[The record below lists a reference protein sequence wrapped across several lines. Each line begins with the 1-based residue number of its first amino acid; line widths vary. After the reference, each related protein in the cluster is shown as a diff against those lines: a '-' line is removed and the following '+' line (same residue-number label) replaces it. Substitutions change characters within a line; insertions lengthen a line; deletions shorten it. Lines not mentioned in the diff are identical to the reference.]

1 MRHLLLTEA
10 DTAVVIASDGM
21 TDVMSDQ
28 DAADVIL
35 GLTREKVKQ
44 LHKHLH
50 RCSQA
55 SALINESSTEM
66 HELRQEFLP
75 LFACSS
81 LRQSLAKTIQAPS

>member
-35 GLTREKVKQ
+35 GFTREKVKQ
-44 LHKHLH
+44 LHKLLR
-50 RCSQA
+50 RC
-55 SALINESSTEM
+55 
-66 HELRQEFLP
+66 
-75 LFACSS
+75 
-81 LRQSLAKTIQAPS
+81 